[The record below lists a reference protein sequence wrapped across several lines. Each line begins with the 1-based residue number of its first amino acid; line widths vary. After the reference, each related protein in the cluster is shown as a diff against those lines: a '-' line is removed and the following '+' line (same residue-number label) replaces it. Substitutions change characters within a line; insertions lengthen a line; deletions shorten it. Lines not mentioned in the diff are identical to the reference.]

1 MSTSSHSN
9 DTGPEAA
16 KKPVTGAVRKNKTKT
31 DFNIEVKS
39 AVLIEKVPSRKKPDY
54 RVISVGAK
62 RPVLRPDRD
71 LAATFWHFA
80 VDISSAGE
88 STRLD
93 AIRLGYQPDLVFAV
107 RAALKMTVETTES
120 FFNLSMSTLERRL
133 RTKERLGMVAS
144 ERLDRVALVA
154 KLAEDVFEDK
164 AKATEWLS
172 KPNMALGDQLPVH
185 LCETEIGATQVRRVL
200 HAIEW
205 GNPA

>member
-16 KKPVTGAVRKNKTKT
+16 KKPVTGAVRTNKTKADPT
-31 DFNIEVKS
+31 IKAKS
-39 AVLIEKVPSRKKPDY
+39 GLFIKKLKP
-54 RVISVGAK
+54 GAK
-62 RPVLRPDRD
+62 PNYHVIRAAIKGPAPRPARD
-71 LAATFWHFA
+71 PMAAFWHFA

-88 STRLD
+88 SKRLD
-93 AIRLGYQPDLVFAV
+93 AIRIGYEPDLVFAV
-107 RAALKMTVETTES
+107 RAALSMSVETTES

-133 RTKERLGMVAS
+133 RTKERLGLVAS
-144 ERLDRVALVA
+144 ERLDRVALIA

>member
-1 MSTSSHSN
+1 MSTSSNSN

-16 KKPVTGAVRKNKTKT
+16 KQPITGAVRTSKTKT
-31 DFNIEVKS
+31 DSNIEVE
-39 AVLIEKVPSRKKPDY
+39 AGLYIEQTKPGAKPKY
-54 RVISVGAK
+54 HVIRAGAK
-62 RPVLRPDRD
+62 RPVLHPARD
-71 LAATFWHFA
+71 PAATFWHFA

-93 AIRLGYQPDLVFAV
+93 AIRIGYEPDLVFAV
-107 RAALKMTVETTES
+107 RAALSMSVETTES

-144 ERLDRVALVA
+144 ERLDRVALIA

-172 KPNMALGDQLPVH
+172 RPNMALGDQLPVH